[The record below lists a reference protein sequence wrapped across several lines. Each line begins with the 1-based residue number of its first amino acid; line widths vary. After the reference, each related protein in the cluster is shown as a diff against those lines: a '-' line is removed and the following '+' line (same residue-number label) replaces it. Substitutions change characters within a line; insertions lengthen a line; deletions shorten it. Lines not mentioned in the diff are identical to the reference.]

1 MSMSLAPTVSTSQR
15 MKRGQIRALLERRAG
30 IEEMAG
36 MAVRN
41 HNRRDFQD
49 GNLQVE
55 ENKTLRLG
63 AQVEENPAKGKI
75 IRRPEE
81 EQTQAQK
88 IIELNP
94 KKEMQAEEIISL
106 NPKPMEIADVIV
118 LRDAQQN
125 LKYIWLVRLDAVGD
139 ATRND

>member
-1 MSMSLAPTVSTSQR
+1 MSMSHVPTVSTSQR

-36 MAVRN
+36 MDVRN
-41 HNRRDFQD
+41 PNRRDFHD

-55 ENKTLRLG
+55 ENKTLRLE
-63 AQVEENPAKGKI
+63 AQVEENPAKGQI
-75 IRRPEE
+75 IRRQEE

-88 IIELNP
+88 IIEPNL

-106 NPKPMEIADVIV
+106 SPNPTEIADVIV
-118 LRDAQQN
+118 LKGVQQN
-125 LKYIWLVRLDAVGD
+125 LKYIWLVPLDAVGD